1 MMAGESGDI
10 EVGKKELAKT
20 YPWGRLGEVGDIAP
34 ALVYFASDDSDFVTG
49 QILFIDG
56 GYSVP

>member
-1 MMAGESGDI
+1 MRLI
-10 EVGKKELAKT
+10 LRKEVEN
-20 YPWGRLGEVGDIAP
+20 LGEVGDIAP